1 MLKEIL
7 SGSKPSE
14 RHAIYTSGRVSEKDN
29 LRRRSGFGPIADEN
43 VRDEVMNMLK
53 DYYQEL
59 QGTSGISYVA
69 DVWLPEAIIW
79 SISEIDHVDH
89 QRAEKIF
96 QHGFEHAVTNDE
108 VLQLTTKLK
117 QRKPSAE
124 TREERLK
131 YAERALKRH
140 FAES

>member
-1 MLKEIL
+1 MPPL
-7 SGSKPSE
+7 SPRICAFSVPSFLAWRFFFFFGLGKISLIYKPNIDSATCH
-14 RHAIYTSGRVSEKDN
+14 RH
-29 LRRRSGFGPIADEN
+29 LRLALTFH
-43 VRDEVMNMLK
+43 LFF
-53 DYYQEL
+53 L
-59 QGTSGISYVA
+59 
-69 DVWLPEAIIW
+69 EAIIW

-96 QHGFEHAVTNDE
+96 QQGFEHAVTNDE

>member
-1 MLKEIL
+1 M
-7 SGSKPSE
+7 
-14 RHAIYTSGRVSEKDN
+14 
-29 LRRRSGFGPIADEN
+29 
-43 VRDEVMNMLK
+43 
-53 DYYQEL
+53 
-59 QGTSGISYVA
+59 
-69 DVWLPEAIIW
+69 
-79 SISEIDHVDH
+79 DH

-96 QHGFEHAVTNDE
+96 QQGFEHAVTNDE